1 MVSCNTSTPRVATI
15 VACDIVAPIVGA
27 ALTAPSY
34 LAPTP
39 FQVGMNIASDGMVAH
54 TAAKLDHPA
63 VEVYWIDPP
72 SPAPEAPRSIF
83 ASADG
88 RS

>member
-15 VACDIVAPIVGA
+15 IACDIVAPIVGA

-34 LAPTP
+34 LALTP
-39 FQVGMNIASDGMVAH
+39 FQIGMNIASAGMVAH
-54 TAAKLDHPA
+54 AAAKLGHPA

-72 SPAPEAPRSIF
+72 SPVPESERTLVAGAERRS
-83 ASADG
+83 
-88 RS
+88 

>member
-1 MVSCNTSTPRVATI
+1 MSSCNTPTPRVGTI

-72 SPAPEAPRSIF
+72 SPAPEAPRSICV
-83 ASADG
+83 SADG

>member
-15 VACDIVAPIVGA
+15 IACDIVAPIVGA

-39 FQVGMNIASDGMVAH
+39 FQIGMNIAGAGMVAH
-54 TAAKLDHPA
+54 AAAKLGHPA

-72 SPAPEAPRSIF
+72 SPAPEAPRSIL